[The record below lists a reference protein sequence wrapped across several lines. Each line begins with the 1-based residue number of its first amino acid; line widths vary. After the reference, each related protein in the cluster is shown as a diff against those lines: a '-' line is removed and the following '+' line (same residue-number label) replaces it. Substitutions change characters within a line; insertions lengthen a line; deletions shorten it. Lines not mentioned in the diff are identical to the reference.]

1 MGQLKER
8 EINESLNINDQ
19 VSLPDLELREKAVA
33 MSHKLYGVTNLR
45 NLDVRQR
52 IALGKELRREYR
64 SSVKQIARIIHL
76 DPKYLKELL

>member
-1 MGQLKER
+1 
-8 EINESLNINDQ
+8 
-19 VSLPDLELREKAVA
+19 